1 MVQALE
7 RGKHVFVE
15 KPLCLSRD
23 ELRAIETAAEAS
35 QGILMVGFNRR
46 HSPLIA
52 AMRAHFDGRTEPL
65 AMIYRVN
72 AGRIPLDGAARW
84 VHDPDVGGGRIVGEA
99 CHVID
104 TMQVVTGARP
114 VDLHATGL
122 NPGRSGLAAA
132 DVVTLTVSFDDGSMG
147 TVHYFSNGD
156 E

>member
-72 AGRIPLDGAARW
+72 ALRIPLGSTAAW
-84 VHDPDVGGGRIVGEA
+84 VHDPEVGGGRIVGVA
-99 CHVID
+99 CHFID

-122 NPGRSGLAAA
+122 NPGRSDLAA
-132 DVVTLTVSFDDGSMG
+132 DGR
-147 TVHYFSNGD
+147 GD
-156 E
+156 PDGELR